1 MNYWL
6 VKSEPEE
13 YGWDHIVKDKVATW
27 DGVRNYQARNSLKE
41 MKKGDLVF
49 IYHSGKTR
57 DIVGICTVEL
67 EHFPD
72 PKAPEKEG
80 WVAIK
85 LKPYQKLNEPVTL
98 DQMKAD
104 EKITDIKLLRNP
116 RLSVMP
122 VIKKEFDHILKLSQ
136 TKLKA

>member
-1 MNYWL
+1 MQYWL

-41 MKKGDLVF
+41 MKKGDLVL
-49 IYHSGKTR
+49 IYHSGKTK
-57 DIVGICTVEL
+57 DIVGICTVDQ

-80 WVAIK
+80 WVAVK

-98 DQMKAD
+98 DQIKAD

-122 VIKKEFDHILKLSQ
+122 VIKKEFDHILKLSK
-136 TKLKA
+136 TKLS

>member
-1 MNYWL
+1 MQYWL

-41 MKKGDLVF
+41 MKKGDLVL
-49 IYHSGKTR
+49 IYHSGKTK
-57 DIVGICTVEL
+57 DIVGICEVAGEF
-67 EHFPD
+67 FPD

-80 WVAIK
+80 WVAVK
-85 LKPYQKLNEPVTL
+85 LKPYQKLEEPVTL
-98 DQMKAD
+98 EQMKAD
-104 EKITDIKLLRNP
+104 EKIIEIKLLRNP

-122 VIKKEFDHILKLSQ
+122 VEPKEFNHLMKLAK
-136 TKLKA
+136 TKLKN

>member
-1 MNYWL
+1 MNNWL

-13 YGWDHIVKDKVATW
+13 YGWDHIVKDKLATW

-49 IYHSGKTR
+49 VYHTGKTKE
-57 DIVGICTVEL
+57 IVAVCTVAE

-80 WVAIK
+80 WVAVK
-85 LKPYQKLNEPVTL
+85 LKPLQALNTAVTL
-98 DQMKAD
+98 EQLKAD
-104 EKITDIKLLRNP
+104 EKISDLKLLRNP

-122 VIKKEFDHILKLSQ
+122 VIQKEFDYILKLSN
-136 TKLKA
+136 TKLK